1 MLIIKK
7 ELNEL
12 DEFAEQ
18 EYDVIDIIEAIDA
31 DGNTVNIK
39 RYRQTVTESQMV
51 NNINRLQIE
60 LSEVTNELQNEI
72 DDNQSILDEI
82 NGMEISKELVVDNQL
97 ISESK
102 ELTNGLINKDQ
113 DGTREFGLPTN
124 KVIEPDTK

>member
-102 ELTNGLINKDQ
+102 ELTNGLIKDDQ
-113 DGTREFGLPTN
+113 DGTGSIGLPTN
-124 KVIEPDTK
+124 KVIDPDTK